1 MSTPAPLHSSGT
13 NNNYEYD
20 AIRDEEMLTKI
31 EKTENRRKTALNDDF
46 WKVSSWLTRV
56 VLGILFLYSGF
67 SKIINPSATAQTI
80 LSYKIPLDFINYDIA
95 FMLGILLC
103 ITEISLGAMIFIN
116 KFAKPAALGMF
127 ILLAIF
133 ISGIMWAWSQ
143 GLLIDCGCYGEN
155 SKPLNT
161 DSDYIAKLVEN
172 IGWVGLSVITMLAPS
187 RIYKK
192 KQSSKKSTDKVD
204 KTPQSH

>member
-1 MSTPAPLHSSGT
+1 MTTPAPLNSRNTGDH
-13 NNNYEYD
+13 YEYD
-20 AIRDEEMLTKI
+20 AIRDEKI
-31 EKTENRRKTALNDDF
+31 PTNIKQTENRRKTALNDDF
-46 WKVSSWLTRV
+46 WKVSSWLTWIA
-56 VLGILFLYSGF
+56 LGMLFLYSGF
-67 SKIINPSATAQTI
+67 SKIINPSITANNI
-80 LSYKIPLDFINYDIA
+80 LSYEIPLEFINYNIA
-95 FMLGILLC
+95 FILGILLC
-103 ITEISLGAMIFIN
+103 ITEILLGAIIFIN
-116 KFAKPAALGMF
+116 KLVKPAALGMF

-143 GLLIDCGCYGEN
+143 GLSIDCRCYGEN

-172 IGWVGLSVITMLAPS
+172 IGWVGLSIITMITPS

-192 KQSSKKSTDKVD
+192 KRSPQKNTDKVD